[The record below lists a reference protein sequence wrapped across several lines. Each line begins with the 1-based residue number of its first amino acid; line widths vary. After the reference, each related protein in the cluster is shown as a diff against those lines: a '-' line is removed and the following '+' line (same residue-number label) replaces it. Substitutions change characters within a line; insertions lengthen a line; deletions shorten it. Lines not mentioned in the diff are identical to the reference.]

1 MNTKKNVII
10 IISVLLLIL
19 LPLLS
24 SFCFFYI
31 MSLAMETDV
40 VEKTVATPYGD
51 KFYIEYR
58 EGSVGFQPT
67 EVNFKVLYNGES
79 VIDTDRRFRDYTF
92 DVAKRMHVVM
102 RMCAEGE
109 DRAYEFNWGIVYTT
123 DDGKSF
129 KGALQVECI
138 SLYRTDEEFARI
150 YEMLYNGN
158 PFYDKRFDEHLDM
171 NKQELPDIQT
181 AEYAMEYAKSV
192 RKERY
197 VHISEIESLVGKAQR
212 CILVFMSD
220 DGRKVN
226 NVSLEYDLSNGQ
238 ILVMEYS
245 NMSNNDEIDLYVTL
259 FMVRDLYVPEEWGA
273 PQVLA
278 RLKQALF

>member
-67 EVNFKVLYNGES
+67 EVNFTVLYNGES

-109 DRAYEFNWGIVYTT
+109 DRA
-123 DDGKSF
+123 
-129 KGALQVECI
+129 
-138 SLYRTDEEFARI
+138 
-150 YEMLYNGN
+150 
-158 PFYDKRFDEHLDM
+158 
-171 NKQELPDIQT
+171 
-181 AEYAMEYAKSV
+181 
-192 RKERY
+192 
-197 VHISEIESLVGKAQR
+197 
-212 CILVFMSD
+212 
-220 DGRKVN
+220 
-226 NVSLEYDLSNGQ
+226 
-238 ILVMEYS
+238 
-245 NMSNNDEIDLYVTL
+245 
-259 FMVRDLYVPEEWGA
+259 
-273 PQVLA
+273 
-278 RLKQALF
+278 

>member
-67 EVNFKVLYNGES
+67 EVNFTVLYNGES

-138 SLYRTDEEFARI
+138 RLYITDEEFARI

-245 NMSNNDEIDLYVTL
+245 NMSNNDEIDLYVTS
-259 FMVRDLYVPEEWGA
+259 FMVRDLYVPEESGGA
-273 PQVLA
+273 A
-278 RLKQALF
+278 GSCAA

>member
-123 DDGKSF
+123 DNGKSF

-138 SLYRTDEEFARI
+138 RLYRTDEEFARI

-197 VHISEIESLVGKAQR
+197 VHISEIESLVGKAQM
-212 CILVFMSD
+212 CIGVITSRDGEEVRSAGLEYEIA
-220 DGRKVN
+220 DGRILYVHY
-226 NVSLEYDLSNGQ
+226 VDRSENGG
-238 ILVMEYS
+238 L
-245 NMSNNDEIDLYVTL
+245 DLYASSIYIRESYYPKEADETTGS
-259 FMVRDLYVPEEWGA
+259 PA
-273 PQVLA
+273 A
-278 RLKQALF
+278 